1 MEEGGQPAAVPP
13 EKDAHASP
21 HPPLHH
27 PADQGLQELCCSPD
41 TIDWCGSDRFGNT
54 PIHLRKDLALP
65 PFKNL
70 NNAKNHLL
78 KKGKNNEILKILED
92 FPLKV
97 YLICIV

>member
-1 MEEGGQPAAVPP
+1 M
-13 EKDAHASP
+13 KSLNIIASTP
-21 HPPLHH
+21 TGREALMPKK
-27 PADQGLQELCCSPD
+27 
-41 TIDWCGSDRFGNT
+41 CGFIFDGKFKVKVIEQKSKRLSFLIFLNVF
-54 PIHLRKDLALP
+54 

-97 YLICIV
+97 YLICID